1 MTKDQETPVT
11 ETPNSGE
18 SGQKTSKPKARASA
32 RGKSATATEATP
44 GQAEKTSSRSSPAS
58 KTSSSSSPSA
68 DTPAPKAIK
77 PKAGK
82 SAAAKSVA
90 APKSTGTK
98 PESAEEA
105 SAVKGA
111 SAPKAAEKSA
121 TKAKSASKTA
131 AKSKP
136 AAGSKSG
143 AEEKT
148 VKKTAAKT
156 EKKAASSDGSSTS
169 PSTAD
174 SKPATVRASAPKSR
188 QTTAKSGAKPAAVTA
203 KSGTQDTSGA
213 KAAPAAK
220 PAPAESAKNTPKA
233 AGETV
238 TAKTPAAKAAPAGN
252 AAPNAG
258 QAPRHAAKAGDKLP
272 ATEAAKAAAV
282 SVNAQ
287 SSPPSD
293 NAAADGAH
301 KAGAKPASAARSRAA
316 TKARAATARKKT
328 TPKSTDTSAEKA
340 SGAGKAA
347 TAKPKSDATA
357 KTPVRATE
365 KISPASAGA
374 TASGQAMPKD
384 QAAFNGQAAGS
395 ARQGKDLTPP
405 AAAARTAESTAA
417 RTAPARTEIV
427 TERAAGQS
435 AQQPGSAPRPD
446 RAKPAAASAAQ
457 AGAAPDTVKTTTAVL
472 ALASTERLALTG
484 RDSLAIEST
493 EMLALTVTTS
503 EAVSSGENGASADAA
518 SETSGDAP
526 RRKNR
531 RGRRGGRGRNRK
543 KEQNG
548 ENGEALTVGTS
559 SGAETHPQDAL
570 QADDA
575 QQDDDAQPLV
585 ATAQA
590 PAVNGTA
597 SDSATARDSAAPTA
611 ESKKTASQ
619 ESGRHKSKSESANA
633 RRRMFISVL
642 PGEQVEVAL
651 TEDGQLLE
659 YYLDM
664 LHQRKIKGNIYKGVI
679 HNIDTNLQAAFV
691 SYGAGKNGF
700 LQIDE
705 IHPEYWL
712 THHEPAKGKKFPPI
726 QKVLKA
732 GQEVLVQVVKEPTGS
747 KGAFLTTWLSL
758 AGRFLVLTPGQ
769 EQIGVSR
776 KVDDEEERSRL
787 REMMNGIDP
796 GQGLG
801 VIVRT
806 VSAGTTKTTLKN
818 DLQYL
823 KRVWRDIRKKATEV
837 TAPALIYQEPG
848 LSERAVR
855 DYLTEDVGEIW
866 VDHEDVAQSI
876 RETVNLLFPR
886 KSDLVR
892 LHSDVRTSMWERFS
906 LRRQLDQIY
915 TREVLLPSGGRLV
928 FDQTEAL
935 MAVDINSGKISG
947 KGNFEAMAHKT
958 NMEAAETIARHLK
971 LRDIGGQVVIDF
983 IEMRDKKH
991 IIEVEKTLRS
1001 AMKNDRARHDVGR
1014 MSAFGLLELV
1024 RQRTGSSALAI
1035 TMEPCPS
1042 CGGTGQ
1048 RRNLEWQALQALREL
1063 RRMLRAESKEK
1074 CVYST
1079 SAELALYLLN
1089 HKRDSLREMEQDYGK
1104 CLEISVR
1111 P

>member
-11 ETPNSGE
+11 ETQNSGE
-18 SGQKTSKPKARASA
+18 PSPKPSKPKTRASA
-32 RGKSATATEATP
+32 RGKTATVSETAAKK
-44 GQAEKTSSRSSPAS
+44 AEKTAPPSPAS
-58 KTSSSSSPSA
+58 KTSPKASSSSASA
-68 DTPAPKAIK
+68 DSATKSARPKTARNTTGK
-77 PKAGK
+77 SASDKKSSGTADAVKAGK
-82 SAAAKSVA
+82 SDNAPAAS
-90 APKSTGTK
+90 GT
-98 PESAEEA
+98 A
-105 SAVKGA
+105 SAVKAASEKTARPAAPAARTPAEKEKRVEKAPAA
-111 SAPKAAEKSA
+111 SAAAAPSTARGDKKPAAKPRTARSRQA
-121 TKAKSASKTA
+121 TSNTGKDGVTA
-131 AKSKP
+131 AKAEGK
-136 AAGSKSG
+136 AATTAATAEDVSANEKSS
-143 AEEKT
+143 
-148 VKKTAAKT
+148 VKSRAAKT
-156 EKKAASSDGSSTS
+156 GTAKA
-169 PSTAD
+169 TA
-174 SKPATVRASAPKSR
+174 RAHAGKS
-188 QTTAKSGAKPAAVTA
+188 TTAKPDAATSAAGKPADAAPEKAAAPDAGTDAKTDAKPASTAVSRPSGRARAAAPRKKTSVQRPAEKAAAQPEKKNLPSSADAAQAKTEAGQPQAQTAQAAKPAAEVKDATVSVTA
-203 KSGTQDTSGA
+203 AIAS
-213 KAAPAAK
+213 
-220 PAPAESAKNTPKA
+220 
-233 AGETV
+233 
-238 TAKTPAAKAAPAGN
+238 
-252 AAPNAG
+252 
-258 QAPRHAAKAGDKLP
+258 
-272 ATEAAKAAAV
+272 TE
-282 SVNAQ
+282 
-287 SSPPSD
+287 
-293 NAAADGAH
+293 
-301 KAGAKPASAARSRAA
+301 
-316 TKARAATARKKT
+316 
-328 TPKSTDTSAEKA
+328 
-340 SGAGKAA
+340 
-347 TAKPKSDATA
+347 
-357 KTPVRATE
+357 
-365 KISPASAGA
+365 
-374 TASGQAMPKD
+374 
-384 QAAFNGQAAGS
+384 
-395 ARQGKDLTPP
+395 
-405 AAAARTAESTAA
+405 
-417 RTAPARTEIV
+417 
-427 TERAAGQS
+427 
-435 AQQPGSAPRPD
+435 
-446 RAKPAAASAAQ
+446 
-457 AGAAPDTVKTTTAVL
+457 VL
-472 ALASTERLALTG
+472 ALASGEKLAIAS
-484 RDSLAIEST
+484 RESLAIT
-493 EMLALTVTTS
+493 
-503 EAVSSGENGASADAA
+503 A
-518 SETSGDAP
+518 SETLALEAATDTQDAEGRAEGSGDAP

-548 ENGEALTVGTS
+548 DNGEMQTSNGVAADEVKNGAPQNGQSQPVAEADQPGAAAPAASPSKETPEPAKAASNQKSAPATPTSKGKAKAEAS
-559 SGAETHPQDAL
+559 SG
-570 QADDA
+570 
-575 QQDDDAQPLV
+575 
-585 ATAQA
+585 
-590 PAVNGTA
+590 
-597 SDSATARDSAAPTA
+597 
-611 ESKKTASQ
+611 
-619 ESGRHKSKSESANA
+619 

-712 THHEPAKGKKFPPI
+712 THHEPVKGKKFPPI

-776 KVDDEEERSRL
+776 KVDDDEERSRL

-806 VSAGTTKTTLKN
+806 VSAGTTKTTLKT

-866 VDHEDVAQSI
+866 VDNEDVAQSI

-892 LHSDVRTSMWERFS
+892 LHNDVRTSMWERFN

-935 MAVDINSGKISG
+935 MAIDINSGKISG

-958 NMEAAETIARHLK
+958 NMEAAEAIARHLK

-991 IIEVEKTLRS
+991 VIEVEKTLRTI
-1001 AMKNDRARHDVGR
+1001 MKNDRARHDVGR
-1014 MSAFGLLELV
+1014 MSSFGLLELV

-1035 TMEPCPS
+1035 TMEPCPA

-1048 RRNLEWQALQALREL
+1048 RRNIEWQALQALREMH
-1063 RRMLRAESKEK
+1063 RMLRAENKEK
-1074 CVYST
+1074 CVYSA
-1079 SAELALYLLN
+1079 SPELALYLLN
-1089 HKRDSLREMEQDYGK
+1089 HKRDSLREMEQSYSK

>member
-11 ETPNSGE
+11 ETQNSGE
-18 SGQKTSKPKARASA
+18 SGQKTSKPKSRASA
-32 RGKSATATEATP
+32 RGKSATASEATA
-44 GQAEKTSSRSSPAS
+44 GQAEKTSSRPSPAS

-68 DTPAPKAIK
+68 DTPAPKASK
-77 PKAGK
+77 PRAGK
-82 SAAAKSVA
+82 STATKPVAASKSTAAKAGSAEDASAAKGAAKTKTVEKTATKAKSTAKPAVKSKAAAGSEAEGVEKTVKKAKAEEKTPGAASSAAA
-90 APKSTGTK
+90 APKRT
-98 PESAEEA
+98 
-105 SAVKGA
+105 
-111 SAPKAAEKSA
+111 APKAATAKSKQATTKSTGKPAAGTAKSGSEDAPADKTASAAAGAKTAKSA
-121 TKAKSASKTA
+121 TKATAGTAAPKAVAAKAPDAKDAAPSVAQSPKSASQTGEKLPGADAAKAPADTA
-131 AKSKP
+131 ANKVQTAAPSAAAKDGTV
-136 AAGSKSG
+136 AAG
-143 AEEKT
+143 
-148 VKKTAAKT
+148 
-156 EKKAASSDGSSTS
+156 
-169 PSTAD
+169 
-174 SKPATVRASAPKSR
+174 APE
-188 QTTAKSGAKPAAVTA
+188 A
-203 KSGTQDTSGA
+203 GA
-213 KAAPAAK
+213 KA
-220 PAPAESAKNTPKA
+220 
-233 AGETV
+233 
-238 TAKTPAAKAAPAGN
+238 
-252 AAPNAG
+252 
-258 QAPRHAAKAGDKLP
+258 
-272 ATEAAKAAAV
+272 
-282 SVNAQ
+282 
-287 SSPPSD
+287 
-293 NAAADGAH
+293 
-301 KAGAKPASAARSRAA
+301 ASAARSRAA

-328 TPKSTDTSAEKA
+328 TDKSADKSAAEGRVAPAQPKSTAA
-340 SGAGKAA
+340 AA
-347 TAKPKSDATA
+347 TVAGAA
-357 KTPVRATE
+357 E
-365 KISPASAGA
+365 KISPPSAGA
-374 TASGQAMPKD
+374 TAPAMPTPP
-384 QAAFNGQAAGS
+384 ASSS
-395 ARQGKDLTPP
+395 AREGKDLTPP
-405 AAAARTAESTAA
+405 APAAAVAEHAA
-417 RTAPARTEIV
+417 EHT
-427 TERAAGQS
+427 AGQPRS
-435 AQQPGSAPRPD
+435 AANAEK
-446 RAKPAAASAAQ
+446 AKPAASSAAHPT
-457 AGAAPDTVKTTTAVL
+457 AAHGTVKTETAVL
-472 ALASTERLALTG
+472 ALAATERLALTG
-484 RDSLAIEST
+484 RNSLAIENT
-493 EMLALTVTTS
+493 ELLALTLTTS
-503 EAVSSGENGASADAA
+503 ETVPQEENGAGAEA
-518 SETSGDAP
+518 SETSGEVP

-543 KEQNG
+543 KELNG
-548 ENGEALTVGTS
+548 ENGDALAAGTS
-559 SGAETHPQDAL
+559 AADSVHSEDSLQNEDEGFSAESP
-570 QADDA
+570 
-575 QQDDDAQPLV
+575 
-585 ATAQA
+585 QA
-590 PAVNGTA
+590 PAVSGNAPDEAAAKESPG
-597 SDSATARDSAAPTA
+597 AAPATS
-611 ESKKTASQ
+611 SKKTAPT
-619 ESGRHKSKSESANA
+619 ETGKHKSKSESANA

-837 TAPALIYQEPG
+837 TAPSLIYQEPG

-855 DYLTEDVGEIW
+855 DYLTDDVGEIW
-866 VDHEDVAQSI
+866 VDNEDVAQSI

-1035 TMEPCPS
+1035 TMEPCPA

-1074 CVYST
+1074 CVYGT

>member
-11 ETPNSGE
+11 ETQNSGE
-18 SGQKTSKPKARASA
+18 SGQKTSKPKSRASA
-32 RGKSATATEATP
+32 RGKSATASEATA
-44 GQAEKTSSRSSPAS
+44 GQAEKTSSRPSPAS

-68 DTPAPKAIK
+68 DTPAPKASK
-77 PKAGK
+77 PRAGK
-82 SAAAKSVA
+82 STATKPVAASKSTAAKAGSAEDASAAKGAAKTKTVEKTATKAKSTAKPAVKSKAAAGSEAEGVEKTVKKAKAEEKTPEAASSAAA
-90 APKSTGTK
+90 APKRT
-98 PESAEEA
+98 
-105 SAVKGA
+105 
-111 SAPKAAEKSA
+111 APKAATAKSKQATTKSTGKPAAGTAKSGSEDAPADKTASAAAGAKTAKSA
-121 TKAKSASKTA
+121 TKATAGTAAPKAVAAKAPDAKDAAPSVAQSPKSASQTGEKLPGADAAKAPADTA
-131 AKSKP
+131 ANKVQTAAPSAAAKDGTV
-136 AAGSKSG
+136 AAG
-143 AEEKT
+143 
-148 VKKTAAKT
+148 
-156 EKKAASSDGSSTS
+156 
-169 PSTAD
+169 
-174 SKPATVRASAPKSR
+174 APE
-188 QTTAKSGAKPAAVTA
+188 A
-203 KSGTQDTSGA
+203 GA
-213 KAAPAAK
+213 KA
-220 PAPAESAKNTPKA
+220 
-233 AGETV
+233 
-238 TAKTPAAKAAPAGN
+238 
-252 AAPNAG
+252 
-258 QAPRHAAKAGDKLP
+258 
-272 ATEAAKAAAV
+272 
-282 SVNAQ
+282 
-287 SSPPSD
+287 
-293 NAAADGAH
+293 
-301 KAGAKPASAARSRAA
+301 ASAARSRAA

-328 TPKSTDTSAEKA
+328 TDKSADKSAAEGRVAPAQPKSTAA
-340 SGAGKAA
+340 AA
-347 TAKPKSDATA
+347 TVAGAA
-357 KTPVRATE
+357 E
-365 KISPASAGA
+365 KISPPSAGA
-374 TASGQAMPKD
+374 TAPAMPTPP
-384 QAAFNGQAAGS
+384 ASSS
-395 ARQGKDLTPP
+395 AREGKDLTPP
-405 AAAARTAESTAA
+405 APAAAVAEHAA
-417 RTAPARTEIV
+417 EHT
-427 TERAAGQS
+427 AGQPRS
-435 AQQPGSAPRPD
+435 AANAEK
-446 RAKPAAASAAQ
+446 AKPAASSAAHPT
-457 AGAAPDTVKTTTAVL
+457 AAHGTVKTETAVL
-472 ALASTERLALTG
+472 ALAATERLALTG
-484 RDSLAIEST
+484 RNSLAIENT
-493 EMLALTVTTS
+493 ELLALTLTTS
-503 EAVSSGENGASADAA
+503 ETVPQEENGAGAEA
-518 SETSGDAP
+518 SETSGEVP

-543 KEQNG
+543 KELNG
-548 ENGEALTVGTS
+548 ENGDALAAGTS
-559 SGAETHPQDAL
+559 AADSVHSEDSLQNEDEGFSAESP
-570 QADDA
+570 
-575 QQDDDAQPLV
+575 
-585 ATAQA
+585 QA
-590 PAVNGTA
+590 PAVSGNAPDEAAAKESPG
-597 SDSATARDSAAPTA
+597 AAPATS
-611 ESKKTASQ
+611 SKKTAPT
-619 ESGRHKSKSESANA
+619 ETGKHKSKSESANA

-837 TAPALIYQEPG
+837 TAPSLIYQEPG

-855 DYLTEDVGEIW
+855 DYLTDDVGEIW
-866 VDHEDVAQSI
+866 VDNEDVAQSI

-1035 TMEPCPS
+1035 TMEPCPA

-1074 CVYST
+1074 CVYGT

>member
-1 MTKDQETPVT
+1 MLLKFFAVVNPPRSQRTFMTKDQETPVT
-11 ETPNSGE
+11 ETQNSGE
-18 SGQKTSKPKARASA
+18 PSPKPSKPKTRASA
-32 RGKSATATEATP
+32 RGKTATAPETAAKT
-44 GQAEKTSSRSSPAS
+44 AEKTAPPSPAS
-58 KTSSSSSPSA
+58 KTSPKASPSSASA
-68 DTPAPKAIK
+68 DSAPKSAR
-77 PKAGK
+77 PKTARNTTGK
-82 SAAAKSVA
+82 SASGK
-90 APKSTGTK
+90 KSTGTADAPK
-98 PESAEEA
+98 TGTPDNAPAKSGTAP
-105 SAVKGA
+105 AVKAA
-111 SAPKAAEKSA
+111 SEKTARPAAPTAQTPAEKSVE
-121 TKAKSASKTA
+121 KAPAASAAVAPSTASGDKKPA
-131 AKSKP
+131 AKSR
-136 AAGSKSG
+136 
-143 AEEKT
+143 
-148 VKKTAAKT
+148 TAR
-156 EKKAASSDGSSTS
+156 G
-169 PSTAD
+169 
-174 SKPATVRASAPKSR
+174 R
-188 QTTAKSGAKPAAVTA
+188 QTTARIGKDGVT
-203 KSGTQDTSGA
+203 
-213 KAAPAAK
+213 
-220 PAPAESAKNTPKA
+220 
-233 AGETV
+233 
-238 TAKTPAAKAAPAGN
+238 AAKAEGKAVPAAATAEDVSANEKSTARSRGAKTGSARGTARSHAGKSTDAKPDAATSAAGKPAG
-252 AAPNAG
+252 AAPGTVATSE
-258 QAPRHAAKAGDKLP
+258 ARSEAR
-272 ATEAAKAAAV
+272 TEAK
-282 SVNAQ
+282 
-287 SSPPSD
+287 PD
-293 NAAADGAH
+293 
-301 KAGAKPASAARSRAA
+301 AKPASAAGARPSAR
-316 TKARAATARKKT
+316 ARAAAPRTK
-328 TPKSTDTSAEKA
+328 TSAQSPA
-340 SGAGKAA
+340 PKAA
-347 TAKPKSDATA
+347 AQP
-357 KTPVRATE
+357 E
-365 KISPASAGA
+365 KKNLPS
-374 TASGQAMPKD
+374 
-384 QAAFNGQAAGS
+384 
-395 ARQGKDLTPP
+395 
-405 AAAARTAESTAA
+405 STAA
-417 RTAPARTEIV
+417 PQDRPAPARTE
-427 TERAAGQS
+427 AGQR
-435 AQQPGSAPRPD
+435 QPQTAHTG
-446 RAKPAAASAAQ
+446 KPAAEVKDA
-457 AGAAPDTVKTTTAVL
+457 TVSVTATVTSTEVL
-472 ALASTERLALTG
+472 ALASGEKLAIAS
-484 RDSLAIEST
+484 RESLAIT
-493 EMLALTVTTS
+493 
-503 EAVSSGENGASADAA
+503 A
-518 SETSGDAP
+518 SETLALEAVTDTQDTEGRSEGSDDAP

-531 RGRRGGRGRNRK
+531 RGRRGGRGRNRRK
-543 KEQNG
+543 DQNG
-548 ENGEALTVGTS
+548 DNGEM
-559 SGAETHPQDAL
+559 
-570 QADDA
+570 QASDGLAADEVFDDA
-575 QQDDDAQPLV
+575 PQNGQS
-585 ATAQA
+585 QA
-590 PAVNGTA
+590 LAEAGQA
-597 SDSATARDSAAPTA
+597 SAATPAASPDKKTPEPA
-611 ESKKTASQ
+611 KTASNQ
-619 ESGRHKSKSESANA
+619 KSAPAASTAKGKGKSEASSG

-776 KVDDEEERSRL
+776 KVDDDEERSRL

-796 GQGLG
+796 GPGLG

-806 VSAGTTKTTLKN
+806 VSAGTTKTTLKT

-866 VDHEDVAQSI
+866 VDNEDVAQSI

-892 LHSDVRTSMWERFS
+892 LHNDVRTSMWERFN

-935 MAVDINSGKISG
+935 MAIDINSGKISG

-958 NMEAAETIARHLK
+958 NMEAAEAIARHLK

-991 IIEVEKTLRS
+991 VIEVEKTLRNI
-1001 AMKNDRARHDVGR
+1001 MKNDRARHDVGR
-1014 MSAFGLLELV
+1014 MSSFGLLELV

-1048 RRNLEWQALQALREL
+1048 RRNIEWQALQALREMH
-1063 RRMLRAESKEK
+1063 RMLRAENKEK
-1074 CVYST
+1074 CVYNASP
-1079 SAELALYLLN
+1079 ELALYLLN
-1089 HKRDSLREMEQDYGK
+1089 HKRDSLREMEQSYSK

>member
-11 ETPNSGE
+11 ETQNSGE
-18 SGQKTSKPKARASA
+18 SGQKTSKPKSRASA
-32 RGKSATATEATP
+32 RGKSATASEATA
-44 GQAEKTSSRSSPAS
+44 GQAEKTSSRPSPAS

-68 DTPAPKAIK
+68 DTPAPKASK
-77 PKAGK
+77 PRAGK
-82 SAAAKSVA
+82 STATKPVAASKSTAAKAGSAEDASAAKGAAKTKTVEKTATKAKSTAKPAVKSKAAAGSEAEGVEKTVKKA
-90 APKSTGTK
+90 K
-98 PESAEEA
+98 AEEKTPGAA
-105 SAVKGA
+105 SSAAADPKRT
-111 SAPKAAEKSA
+111 APKAATAKSKQATTKSTGKPAAGTAKSGSEDAPADKTASAAAGAKTAKSA
-121 TKAKSASKTA
+121 TKATAGTAAPKAAAAKAPDAKDAAPSVAQSPKSASQTGEKLPGADAAKAPADTA
-131 AKSKP
+131 ANKVQTAAPSAAAKDGTV
-136 AAGSKSG
+136 AAG
-143 AEEKT
+143 
-148 VKKTAAKT
+148 
-156 EKKAASSDGSSTS
+156 
-169 PSTAD
+169 
-174 SKPATVRASAPKSR
+174 APE
-188 QTTAKSGAKPAAVTA
+188 A
-203 KSGTQDTSGA
+203 GA
-213 KAAPAAK
+213 KA
-220 PAPAESAKNTPKA
+220 
-233 AGETV
+233 
-238 TAKTPAAKAAPAGN
+238 
-252 AAPNAG
+252 
-258 QAPRHAAKAGDKLP
+258 
-272 ATEAAKAAAV
+272 
-282 SVNAQ
+282 
-287 SSPPSD
+287 
-293 NAAADGAH
+293 
-301 KAGAKPASAARSRAA
+301 ASAARSRAA

-328 TPKSTDTSAEKA
+328 TDKSADKSAAEGRVAPAQPKSTAA
-340 SGAGKAA
+340 AA
-347 TAKPKSDATA
+347 TVAGAA
-357 KTPVRATE
+357 E
-365 KISPASAGA
+365 KISPPSAGA
-374 TASGQAMPKD
+374 TAPAMPTPP
-384 QAAFNGQAAGS
+384 ASSS
-395 ARQGKDLTPP
+395 AREGKDLTPP
-405 AAAARTAESTAA
+405 APAAAVAEHAA
-417 RTAPARTEIV
+417 EHT
-427 TERAAGQS
+427 AGQPRS
-435 AQQPGSAPRPD
+435 AANAEK
-446 RAKPAAASAAQ
+446 AKPATSSAAHPT
-457 AGAAPDTVKTTTAVL
+457 AAHGTVKTETAVL
-472 ALASTERLALTG
+472 ALAATERLALTG
-484 RDSLAIEST
+484 RNSLAIENT
-493 EMLALTVTTS
+493 ELLALTLTTS
-503 EAVSSGENGASADAA
+503 ETVPQEENGAGAEA
-518 SETSGDAP
+518 SETSGEVP

-543 KEQNG
+543 KELNG
-548 ENGEALTVGTS
+548 ENGDALAAGTS
-559 SGAETHPQDAL
+559 AADSVHSEDSLQNEDEGFSAESP
-570 QADDA
+570 
-575 QQDDDAQPLV
+575 
-585 ATAQA
+585 QA
-590 PAVNGTA
+590 PAVSGNAPDEAAAKESPG
-597 SDSATARDSAAPTA
+597 AAPA
-611 ESKKTASQ
+611 ASSKKTAPT
-619 ESGRHKSKSESANA
+619 ETGKHKSKSESANA

-837 TAPALIYQEPG
+837 TAPSLIYQEPG

-855 DYLTEDVGEIW
+855 DYLTDDVGEIW
-866 VDHEDVAQSI
+866 VDNEDVAQSI

-1035 TMEPCPS
+1035 TMEPCPA

-1074 CVYST
+1074 CVYGT